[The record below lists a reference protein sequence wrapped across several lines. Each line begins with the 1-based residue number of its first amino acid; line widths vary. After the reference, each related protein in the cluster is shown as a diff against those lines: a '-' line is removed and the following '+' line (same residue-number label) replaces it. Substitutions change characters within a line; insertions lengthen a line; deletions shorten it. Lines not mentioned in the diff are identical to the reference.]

1 LRLAFVSQ
9 SDFQSGQAGSGGGVV
24 QAGATAATTGPTA
37 AATTGATGGAGGGQT
52 PAIAA
57 AADAP
62 ASSGAGGGAV
72 TPGAG
77 GTVTPGAGGTVT
89 PGGGAAVTP
98 GDGAA
103 VTPSGA
109 AIPSGTA
116 TPGAGVTPVGAS
128 DAVTPGAAGGTAAP
142 GAGGGAP
149 AAPAGSGLFKAA
161 TPREPQVG
169 RHTVKF
175 LPTVQPQPGS
185 PLYGQG
191 AGGAQA
197 GGGVVEQS
205 QLAQPGGGMVEQQQ
219 PSQGVGGVIDQAT
232 PGGGAGGISGGPI
245 SVSSSHLTS
254 GQAIFA
260 AKVAQLTGLSPR
272 VIAAWELA
280 EESGSAAQGRQ
291 AQNNFDWLNIGYT
304 DSANFGTGD
313 SVWGDP
319 VRAAEATA
327 GWIKG
332 QDTIPGYGTASPGI
346 QAILKTVGQSPQ
358 QQMMAIANS
367 GWASSHYNN
376 GQNLLATYEE
386 LSDIQIVES

>member
-1 LRLAFVSQ
+1 M
-9 SDFQSGQAGSGGGVV
+9 QA
-24 QAGATAATTGPTA
+24 AATAASTGPTA
-37 AATTGATGGAGGGQT
+37 PTTTGATGGAGGGQT

-57 AADAP
+57 AADTP
-62 ASSGAGGGAV
+62 GSSGSSGSSGAGAV

-77 GTVTPGAGGTVT
+77 GTVTPGAGGTVNSGGGATVTPGGGATVT

-98 GDGAA
+98 GGGA

-109 AIPSGTA
+109 ATPSGTA
-116 TPGAGVTPVGAS
+116 TPGDAVTPGGAS
-128 DAVTPGAAGGTAAP
+128 DAVTPGAAGGTATP
-142 GAGGGAP
+142 GAGGGTP
-149 AAPAGSGLFKAA
+149 AAQAGSGLFKAA
-161 TPREPQVG
+161 TPRERQVG

-191 AGGAQA
+191 AGAAQA

-205 QLAQPGGGMVEQQQ
+205 QLSQPAGGMVEQQQ
-219 PSQGVGGVIDQAT
+219 PSQGIGGVIDQAT
-232 PGGGAGGISGGPI
+232 AGGGAGGISGGPI

-254 GQAIFA
+254 GQEIFA
-260 AKVAQLTGLSPR
+260 ARVAQLTGLSPR
-272 VIAAWELA
+272 VVAAWELA

-304 DSANFGTGD
+304 DSANLGTGD

-332 QDTIPGYGTASPGI
+332 RDTIPGYGTASPGI

-386 LSDIQIVES
+386 LSDIQIVQS